1 MLEAKLLAIKI
12 SQLFIFMFLGFAIA
26 KICKM
31 KRDDSM
37 ILSKL
42 GLYVLMPVA
51 VINSFDTEQSPEILK
66 GLLLGVISAIV
77 IHIIFLIF
85 DKIYIKLFKAKSVDR
100 ASAIYSNAANIIIP
114 IISFVFGG
122 EWVVYTLSYMTVQLC
137 FLWTQGVK
145 IFNPGEKIS
154 VKKIVFTPCI
164 IAIFAG
170 ILMMLFGIRLPSYIK
185 QIVSPLADMLGIVGM
200 IVAGV
205 VAANIDFKAM
215 LREKRVYVI
224 TFIRMILLPLIIFVV
239 LRLIYPIIPL
249 NNAREIL
256 LISFLAC
263 STPVAATVMQMAQ
276 VYDRDVELAVA
287 VNITTTIISIITMPI
302 FIALF

>member
-1 MLEAKLLAIKI
+1 MVPVLLIIKI

-31 KRDDSM
+31 KTSDSM

-42 GLYVLMPVA
+42 GLYLLMPAA
-51 VINSFDTEQSPEILK
+51 VINSFDTDQSPEILK

-85 DKIYIKLFKAKSVDR
+85 DRIYTTLFKAKSVDR

-145 IFNPGEKIS
+145 TFNPDEKIS
-154 VKKIVFTPCI
+154 IKKIVFTPCI

-170 ILMMLFGIRLPSYIK
+170 ILMMMFGIRLPSYIK

-200 IVAGV
+200 IIAGV

-215 LREKRVYVI
+215 LCEKRVYII

-239 LRLIYPIIPL
+239 FRLIYPLIPL
-249 NNAREIL
+249 NNAREIM

-276 VYDRDVELAVA
+276 VYGKDVELAVA
-287 VNITTTIISIITMPI
+287 VNITTTLVSIITMPI
-302 FIALF
+302 FVALF